1 MACSAIISSKR
12 GENMQKLVFEDAWN
26 RTISQKDR
34 DIIEQLF
41 RDETPEEGVSFTIV
55 RMAVN
60 HKNERLVTA
69 IVHNRTAQNLVFEN
83 APLQF
88 CDGDTLLVEHE
99 FTLPALQVPPETSMP
114 WTFIFPAESFEIPNS
129 IEHVTLRHQK
139 EK

>member
-1 MACSAIISSKR
+1 
-12 GENMQKLVFEDAWN
+12 MQKLVFEDAWD

-34 DIIEQLF
+34 EIIEQLF
-41 RDETPEEGVSFTIV
+41 RDETSEEGISFTIV
-55 RMAVN
+55 LMAAN

-83 APLQF
+83 TPLQF
-88 CDGDTLLVEHE
+88 LVGDKLLVKHE

-114 WTFIFPAESFEIPNS
+114 WTFIFPNESFEIPNS
-129 IEHVTLRHQK
+129 IEHAKLIHKK